1 MPLKKGERLAMN
13 DSFTADSK
21 ISFPGCRKTEFIM
34 KSIRAFSNSS
44 LSLVIGL
51 AFMAVGLTGAWAQAS
66 TDTALAPEVASG
78 LTVRPVVKTSTFA
91 VAAANPLATEAGYN
105 IIKKGGSAVDAAV
118 AIQAVLTLVEPQSSG
133 IGGGA
138 FLMVSEKGKVMAY
151 DGREKAPSS
160 ATGELFMIDG
170 EPLAFLDAA
179 ASGLSVGVPGTM
191 RMLEL
196 AHQHH
201 GKLSWSDL
209 FQQAIILAE
218 EGFDISPR
226 LNFLLESDPRLRDD
240 PLAGAFYYN
249 SEGKPHPVGHKLQN
263 PALATVLRSIAENGA
278 SAIHEGVIAEDV
290 VRRVQN
296 HPKYAGSLNL
306 EDMAA
311 YDAKVRAAICTP
323 WKTFDVCGF
332 PPPSSGHLTV
342 MQILGIMSQLETP
355 AKVLDNGVPSEA
367 WLHQFLEASRLAFAD
382 RAMYIGDP
390 DFVEG
395 FGGNWS
401 AMLHPEYL
409 KLRAG
414 LIGEKSMGSGGA
426 SAGQPLPMTANV
438 YASQADQPEYGTSHI
453 SIVDQDGM
461 AIAMTTTIEAAFGS
475 RILSDGGSGLAGGF
489 LLNNELTDFS
499 FRPMDSEGHP
509 IVNRVEPNKRPRS
522 SMSPT
527 LVFDQE
533 SGELVASLGSPGGA
547 AIIHYTAKTMIA
559 MLDWGLD
566 PQSAVTLPHAV
577 TLGGTVFL
585 EKDGY
590 PQSTLQG
597 LIERGHDMS
606 WRTLT
611 SGLQAI
617 RKTES
622 GFVGGADPRR
632 EGLVLGD

>member
-1 MPLKKGERLAMN
+1 MKFIH
-13 DSFTADSK
+13 DFSK
-21 ISFPGCRKTEFIM
+21 
-34 KSIRAFSNSS
+34 SS
-44 LSLVIGL
+44 LSLAIGL
-51 AFMAVGLTGAWAQAS
+51 TLLAVVLTSAWAQAN
-66 TDTALAPEVASG
+66 TDAALAPEVASS
-78 LTVRPVVKTSTFA
+78 LTVRPMVKASTFA

-105 IIKKGGSAVDAAV
+105 IIKNGGSAVDAAV
-118 AIQAVLTLVEPQSSG
+118 AIQAMLTLVEPQSSG
-133 IGGGA
+133 VGGGA
-138 FLMVSEKGKVMAY
+138 FLMVSERGNVMAY
-151 DGREKAPSS
+151 DGREKAPSTV
-160 ATGELFMIDG
+160 TGELFMVDG

-196 AHQHH
+196 AHQQH
-201 GKLSWSDL
+201 GKLPWADL
-209 FQQAIILAE
+209 FQQAIIQAE
-218 EGFDISPR
+218 DGFEISPR
-226 LNFLLESDPRLRDD
+226 LHSLLDSDPRLRED

-263 PALATVLRSIAENGA
+263 PALAAVLLLIAENGA
-278 SAIHEGVIAEDV
+278 AAMHEGAIAEDI

-296 HPKYAGSLNL
+296 HPKYAGSLSL

-311 YDAKVRAAICTP
+311 YDAKIRTAICTP
-323 WKTFDVCGF
+323 WKTYHVCGF
-332 PPPSSGHLTV
+332 PPPSSGHLTM
-342 MQILGIMSQLETP
+342 MQILGIMSQLEAP
-355 AKVLDNGVPSEA
+355 AMMLDKGLPSAA

-382 RAMYIGDP
+382 RATYIGDP
-390 DFVEG
+390 DFVEI
-395 FGGNWS
+395 FNGNWS
-401 AMLHPEYL
+401 AMLNPEYL

-426 SAGQPLPMTANV
+426 SAGQPLPMTADF
-438 YASQADQPEYGTSHI
+438 YAPQTDQPEYGTSHI

-461 AIAMTTTIEAAFGS
+461 AIAMTTTIEGAFGS
-475 RILSDGGSGLAGGF
+475 RIMSDGGSGLAGGF

-499 FRPMDSEGHP
+499 FRPMDSAGHP
-509 IVNRVEPNKRPRS
+509 IANRVEPNKRPRS

-533 SGELVASLGSPGGA
+533 SGDFVASLGSPGGA

-566 PQSAVTLPHAV
+566 PQTAVTLPHAV
-577 TLGGTVFL
+577 TLGGTAFL
-585 EKDGY
+585 EENGY

-611 SGLQAI
+611 SGVQVIL
-617 RKTES
+617 KTDN
-622 GFVGGADPRR
+622 GLVGGADPRR